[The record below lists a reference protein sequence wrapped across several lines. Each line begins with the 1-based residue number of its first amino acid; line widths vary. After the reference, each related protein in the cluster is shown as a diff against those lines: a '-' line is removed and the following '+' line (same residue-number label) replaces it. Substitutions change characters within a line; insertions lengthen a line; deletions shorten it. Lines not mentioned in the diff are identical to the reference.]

1 MQQNTSIVRWVFIA
15 ATAIVVGLILWNTL
29 AFFNELKENERQKMQ
44 IFAEAFKEV
53 SSSTIL
59 INANISKISTEAI
72 RLNSTTP
79 MISFS
84 YADSIYNSKNIDER
98 ILKSP
103 SKRDALIKEFKSEYK
118 PLELKYE
125 GKIFQTVYFG
135 NSPLINK
142 LKYYPAI
149 LIVILM
155 LFVTVIYYFN
165 ETAKSSIQNKLWAG
179 MAKETAH
186 QIGTPLSSLVGWTEI
201 LRSENVNPEYILEM
215 EKDINRLETITDRFS
230 KVGSKPKL
238 ARRDIVSETI
248 LAYDY
253 LKSRSSKLIRFKI
266 STPNTPIYVQ
276 LNSQLFGWTIENLV
290 KNGIDAMKGKGDIE
304 VIVETSPKNALIYI
318 SDTGKGIPKRYHK
331 KIFTTGFTSKKRG
344 WGLGLSLAKRIVHQY
359 HSGNIRVLKSVQDK
373 GTTFVISLPLTDN
386 A

>member
-1 MQQNTSIVRWVFIA
+1 
-15 ATAIVVGLILWNTL
+15 
-29 AFFNELKENERQKMQ
+29 
-44 IFAEAFKEV
+44 
-53 SSSTIL
+53 
-59 INANISKISTEAI
+59 
-72 RLNSTTP
+72 
-79 MISFS
+79 
-84 YADSIYNSKNIDER
+84 
-98 ILKSP
+98 
-103 SKRDALIKEFKSEYK
+103 
-118 PLELKYE
+118 
-125 GKIFQTVYFG
+125 
-135 NSPLINK
+135 
-142 LKYYPAI
+142 
-149 LIVILM
+149 
-155 LFVTVIYYFN
+155 
-165 ETAKSSIQNKLWAG
+165 
-179 MAKETAH
+179 
-186 QIGTPLSSLVGWTEI
+186 
-201 LRSENVNPEYILEM
+201 M

>member
-1 MQQNTSIVRWVFIA
+1 MQQNTSIVRWIFIA
-15 ATAIVVGLILWNTL
+15 ASAIVVGLIVWNTL
-29 AFFNELKENERQKMQ
+29 SFFNDLKESERQKMQ

-84 YADSIYNSKNIDER
+84 HADSIYNSKNIDAR
-98 ILKSP
+98 ILTSP
-103 SKRDALIKEFKSEYK
+103 SKRDALIQKFKSEYE

-125 GKIFQTVYFG
+125 GKVFQTVYFG

-201 LRSENVNPEYILEM
+201 LKSEHVNPEYILEM
-215 EKDINRLETITDRFS
+215 EKDIKRLETITDRFS

-238 ARRDIVSETI
+238 TKADIVSETR
-248 LAYDY
+248 LAFDY
-253 LKSRSSKLIRFKI
+253 LKSRSSKLIAFKMN
-266 STPNTPIYVQ
+266 TPNDPIYVQ
-276 LNSQLFGWTIENLV
+276 LNSQLYGWTIENLV
-290 KNGIDAMKGKGDIE
+290 KNGIDAMRGKGNIE
-304 VIVETSPKNALIYI
+304 VILETDHKNALVFIT
-318 SDTGKGIPKRYHK
+318 DTGKGIPKRYHK
-331 KIFTTGFTSKKRG
+331 RIFTTGFTSKKRG
-344 WGLGLSLAKRIVHQY
+344 WGLGLSLAKRIVNEY
-359 HSGNIRVLKSVQDK
+359 HNGTIRVLKSVQDK
-373 GTTFVISLPLTDN
+373 GTTFVISLPLFTQR
-386 A
+386 

>member
-29 AFFNELKENERQKMQ
+29 SFFKELKENERQKMQ

-84 YADSIYNSKNIDER
+84 HADSMYNSKNIDER

-103 SKRDALIKEFKSEYK
+103 SKREALIKKFKSEYQ

-215 EKDINRLETITDRFS
+215 EKDIKRLETITDRFS

-238 ARRDIVSETI
+238 AKTDIVSETI

-253 LKSRSSKLIRFKI
+253 LKSRSSKLIHFKI

-290 KNGIDAMKGKGDIE
+290 KNGIDAMRGKGDIE
-304 VIVETSPKNALIYI
+304 VIVETSLKNALIYI

-373 GTTFVISLPLTDN
+373 GTTFVISIPLTDN
-386 A
+386 S